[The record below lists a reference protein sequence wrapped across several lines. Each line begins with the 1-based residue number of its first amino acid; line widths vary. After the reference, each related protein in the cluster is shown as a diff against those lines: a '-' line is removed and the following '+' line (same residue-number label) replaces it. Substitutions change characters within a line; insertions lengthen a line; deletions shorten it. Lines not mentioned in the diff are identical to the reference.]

1 MKITFSKN
9 SWEDYVSW
17 QREDKKILNRINQL
31 IKDIQRT
38 PFYGLGNPE
47 PLKYDLS
54 GFWSRRIDREHR
66 LVYQVFEQEILIY
79 SCKYHY
85 TPKFRKD
92 LIFHGENPCGI

>member
-1 MKITFSKN
+1 MTKITFSKN

-17 QREDKKILNRINQL
+17 QNEDKKILKRINQL

-38 PFYGLGNPE
+38 PYQGLGNPE

-66 LVYQVFEQEILIY
+66 LVYQVFGQEILIY
-79 SCKYHY
+79 SCKFHY
-85 TPKFRKD
+85 DK
-92 LIFHGENPCGI
+92 

>member
-17 QREDKKILNRINQL
+17 QKEDKIILKRINQL

-38 PFYGLGNPE
+38 PFQGMGNPE

-66 LVYQVFEQEILIY
+66 LIYQVFDQEILIY

-85 TPKFRKD
+85 S
-92 LIFHGENPCGI
+92 